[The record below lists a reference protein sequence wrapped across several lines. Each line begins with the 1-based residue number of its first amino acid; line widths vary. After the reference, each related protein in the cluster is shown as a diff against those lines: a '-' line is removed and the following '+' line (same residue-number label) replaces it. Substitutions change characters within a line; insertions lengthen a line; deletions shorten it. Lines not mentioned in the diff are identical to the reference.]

1 MAGQWKQPLSFTQK
15 NSRNFFF
22 GPSSST
28 PWNNDLCHRDH
39 CRLERHMDEVHRR
52 TPMEE
57 KVVPPAPWAVSY
69 DATMRPWSPFAG
81 LPQVPQVQPRTAM
94 LLMRKMLLS
103 NPAAGIT
110 SNAAHLHAA
119 NSARVQRAAQVA
131 CLSTHRL
138 RWARPVQA
146 PPPPMPRYLRRLMS
160 HPVSCS
166 LI

>member
-1 MAGQWKQPLSFTQK
+1 
-15 NSRNFFF
+15 
-22 GPSSST
+22 
-28 PWNNDLCHRDH
+28 
-39 CRLERHMDEVHRR
+39 MDEVHRR

-110 SNAAHLHAA
+110 RHICM
-119 NSARVQRAAQVA
+119 RVV
-131 CLSTHRL
+131 L
-138 RWARPVQA
+138 
-146 PPPPMPRYLRRLMS
+146 
-160 HPVSCS
+160 
-166 LI
+166 